1 MRISELLPRPAS
13 TRTTA
18 YQQVM
23 GGATVRDGT
32 LVIDCRQCLGAKDL
46 TDQSCMRCALK
57 SMCRL
62 PSIDRLVL
70 SASLDVAYEGGC
82 VQVLRELAEA
92 VRLCREE
99 ALLPLERSCSNCP
112 VRPSLLLQKVADSIP
127 YEWDGHALRAKP
139 AQPRA
144 RCASCSER
152 ANDVLTAVLAK
163 MRSIER
169 SSSREAFM
177 VVGESGHA

>member
-1 MRISELLPRPAS
+1 MSKQGS
-13 TRTTA
+13 
-18 YQQVM
+18 
-23 GGATVRDGT
+23 GGATVRDGVL
-32 LVIDCRQCLGAKDL
+32 LVDCRCCQGAKDL
-46 TDQSCMRCALK
+46 TDQSCMRCALR
-57 SMCRL
+57 SICRL
-62 PSIDRLVL
+62 PSFERLVL

-92 VRLCREE
+92 VKLCREE
-99 ALLPLERSCSNCP
+99 ALSPLERYCSSCP
-112 VRPSLLLQKVADSIP
+112 VRPSLLLEKVADSIP
-127 YEWDGHALRAKP
+127 YEWDGQAPKIRP

-144 RCASCSER
+144 RCASCYER
-152 ANDVLTAVLAK
+152 SNEVLTAVLAK

>member
-1 MRISELLPRPAS
+1 MRISELLPRS
-13 TRTTA
+13 TSTKRPISN
-18 YQQVM
+18 QGR
-23 GGATVRDGT
+23 GGALVRDGV
-32 LVIDCRQCLGAKDL
+32 LLIDCRNCHGAKDL
-46 TDQSCMRCALK
+46 TDQSCMRCALR
-57 SMCRL
+57 SICRL
-62 PSIDRLVL
+62 PSFDRLVL

-92 VRLCREE
+92 VKLCREE
-99 ALLPLERSCSNCP
+99 ALSPVERSCSSCP
-112 VRPSLLLQKVADSIP
+112 GRPSLLLQKVADSIP
-127 YEWDGHALRAKP
+127 YEWDGQAPKAKP

>member
-1 MRISELLPRPAS
+1 MRISELLPRS
-13 TRTTA
+13 TSTKRPISIQGRGWA
-18 YQQVM
+18 M
-23 GGATVRDGT
+23 VRDGVL
-32 LVIDCRQCLGAKDL
+32 LVDCRGCRGAKDL
-46 TDQSCMRCALK
+46 TDQSCMRCALR
-57 SMCRL
+57 SICRL
-62 PSIDRLVL
+62 PSFDRLVL

-92 VRLCREE
+92 VKLCREE
-99 ALLPLERSCSNCP
+99 ALIPLERSCSNCP
-112 VRPSLLLQKVADSIP
+112 GRPSLLLEKVADSIP
-127 YEWDGHALRAKP
+127 YEWDGHAPRARP

-169 SSSREAFM
+169 SSSREAFK